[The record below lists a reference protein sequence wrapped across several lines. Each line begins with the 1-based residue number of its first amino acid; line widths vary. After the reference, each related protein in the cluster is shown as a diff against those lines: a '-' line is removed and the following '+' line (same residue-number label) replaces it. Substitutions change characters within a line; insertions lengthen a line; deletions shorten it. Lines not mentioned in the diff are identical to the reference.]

1 MDARPRGDG
10 LLRPSDLPEVIAHR
24 RALLRRSRVSPA
36 ELAASTDDLRRID
49 MMITANES
57 RAQSPASAVA
67 WTVVVAT
74 VAALLIVGGL
84 HLITA
89 VTTPGIGN
97 IIGAAGGLL
106 LVLGGFFSG
115 VLCVV
120 YLWAGVA
127 LHRRTLRQDRAFRSA
142 MHELLPDVDQRS
154 AVTRSSRAWLVD
166 QLNAVGEEEMR

>member
-24 RALLRRSRVSPA
+24 RALLHRSRVSPA

-57 RAQSPASAVA
+57 RAQAPASAVA
-67 WTVVVAT
+67 WTVVVT
-74 VAALLIVGGL
+74 VVAGLLIFGGF

-89 VTTPGIGN
+89 VTEPRIWN
-97 IIGAAGGLL
+97 IAKTAGGLL
-106 LVLGGFFSG
+106 LVLAGSFSG
-115 VLCVV
+115 VLCLV

-127 LHRRTLRQDRAFRSA
+127 LHRQCVRQDRAFRSSVS
-142 MHELLPDVDQRS
+142 ELLREVDERS
-154 AVTRSSRAWLVD
+154 GVTGSSRAWLVD
-166 QLNAVGEEEMR
+166 QLNAVGKEEMR

>member
-24 RALLRRSRVSPA
+24 RALLHRSRVPTA

-49 MMITANES
+49 MMITANED
-57 RAQSPASAVA
+57 RAQSPASAMA
-67 WTVVVAT
+67 WTVVVT
-74 VAALLIVGGL
+74 VVAGLLVLGGFR
-84 HLITA
+84 LITV
-89 VTTPGIGN
+89 VTEPRIWDIAGT
-97 IIGAAGGLL
+97 AGGLL

-127 LHRRTLRQDRAFRSA
+127 LHRRTIRQDRAFRSA
-142 MHELLPDVDQRS
+142 MHELLPEVDQRS
-154 AVTRSSRAWLVD
+154 VVTGSSRAWLVG

>member
-49 MMITANES
+49 MMITANED

-67 WTVVVAT
+67 WTVVVT
-74 VAALLIVGGL
+74 VVAGLLIFGGF

-89 VTTPGIGN
+89 VTEPRIGN
-97 IIGAAGGLL
+97 IVGTAGGLL
-106 LVLGGFFSG
+106 LVLGGSFSG
-115 VLCVV
+115 VLCLV
-120 YLWAGVA
+120 YLWAGVV
-127 LHRRTLRQDRAFRSA
+127 LHRQCIRQDLAFRSA
-142 MHELLPDVDQRS
+142 LSELLTELNEGS
-154 AVTRSSRAWLVD
+154 ESLSSRRTRLVD
-166 QLNAVGEEEMR
+166 QLDAIEEGETR